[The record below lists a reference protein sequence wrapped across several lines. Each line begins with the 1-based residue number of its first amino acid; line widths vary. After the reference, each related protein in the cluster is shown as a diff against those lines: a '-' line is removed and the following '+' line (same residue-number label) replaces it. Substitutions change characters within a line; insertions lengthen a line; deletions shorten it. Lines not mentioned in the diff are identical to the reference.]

1 MGLATEIGNTLK
13 TLTFDAGSARQ
24 LRALYAAQILGYRV
38 PLSADDDVSSV
49 MDVQN
54 TTITQLL
61 NQINE
66 ITVVDV
72 KLARTYLQRVVQ
84 ARLAVLQSP
93 VDPVLAAYILRSDTQ
108 LDSLNPEDRQ
118 VFVSFMATPEFVG
131 AARTCMQAEP
141 GEWAPI
147 PGDE

>member
-13 TLTFDAGSARQ
+13 TLTFDPSATRQ
-24 LRALYAAQILGYRV
+24 LRALYVAQILGYRV
-38 PLSADDDVSSV
+38 PLSVNDDVSAV
-49 MDVQN
+49 MDEQA
-54 TTITQLL
+54 TTLTQLL
-61 NQINE
+61 NQVNE

-72 KLARTYLQRVVQ
+72 KLARTYFQRVVQ
-84 ARLAVLQSP
+84 ARLVVLQSP
-93 VDPVLAAYILRSDTQ
+93 VDPVLAAYILRSETQ
-108 LDSLNPEDRQ
+108 LDGLNPDDRQ
-118 VFVSFMATPEFVG
+118 VFVSFMATAEFVS